1 LLIGK
6 NLGHYQILG
15 LLGKGGMG
23 EVYRAHD
30 TRLDRDVAL
39 KVLPADLAGDPVRL
53 ERFQREARIV
63 AKLNHP
69 HIVTVYSVEEVDGVH
84 FLTMEL
90 VEGQGLDE
98 ILTRD
103 GLPPARVLDIGMA
116 VCAALSAAHEK
127 GVIHRDLKP
136 ANVRLTRTGFV
147 KVLDFGL
154 AKLSDKMSSSEL
166 DATQAAP
173 ITTEGAI
180 MGTVPYMSPEQLR
193 GVGIDARSD
202 LFSLGVLLYEMAAG
216 RRPFSGATNTDVISS
231 ILRDTPEPLTQV
243 KPGVPIELGRIVA
256 RCLEKN
262 PDARLASAKELREAS
277 ARHSQVT
284 FSGWARV
291 ENLSVNMPA

>member
-1 LLIGK
+1 
-6 NLGHYQILG
+6 
-15 LLGKGGMG
+15 
-23 EVYRAHD
+23 
-30 TRLDRDVAL
+30 
-39 KVLPADLAGDPVRL
+39 
-53 ERFQREARIV
+53 
-63 AKLNHP
+63 
-69 HIVTVYSVEEVDGVH
+69 
-84 FLTMEL
+84 
-90 VEGQGLDE
+90 
-98 ILTRD
+98 
-103 GLPPARVLDIGMA
+103 
-116 VCAALSAAHEK
+116 
-127 GVIHRDLKP
+127 
-136 ANVRLTRTGFV
+136 V